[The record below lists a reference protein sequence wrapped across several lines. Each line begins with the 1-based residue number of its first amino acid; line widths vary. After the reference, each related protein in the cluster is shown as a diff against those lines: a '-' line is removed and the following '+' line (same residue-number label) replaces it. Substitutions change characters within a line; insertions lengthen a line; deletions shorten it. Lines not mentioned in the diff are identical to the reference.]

1 MMFSIENFSPQSKVW
16 VYQSS
21 RPLTSPEIAA
31 LNTKLSVFAVQW
43 TAHNKQLNAM
53 GKVIE
58 DRFILLIVDETH
70 TMASGCS
77 IDTSVHFIKSL
88 ENEFQINLFDRTI
101 VNYVSGD
108 TIKSTTIN
116 QLNDLFSNGEITS
129 QSIVFDPLV
138 NTLSAFNNE
147 FKIPVSQTW
156 MKNFI

>member
-1 MMFSIENFSPQSKVW
+1 MMFSTENFAPQSKVW

-21 RPLTSPEIAA
+21 RPLNIQEIEV
-31 LNTKLSVFAVQW
+31 LNTKLSAFAVQW

-58 DRFILLIVDETH
+58 DRFIVLIVDETH

-101 VNYVSGD
+101 VNYLSGEA
-108 TIKSTTIN
+108 INSTTIN
-116 QLNDLFSNGEITS
+116 QLNDLFANGEITS
-129 QSIVFDPLV
+129 QTIVFDPLV
-138 NTLSAFNNE
+138 NTLSAFNNG
-147 FKIPVSQTW
+147 FRIPVSQTW